1 MGFCVIAK
9 GTVTDSPPPPRPRIW
24 AVIHQYDSVLPY
36 LLSLDS
42 CEATA
47 LGTVGH
53 IILEGLNV

>member
-9 GTVTDSPPPPRPRIW
+9 GTVTDSPPPPPIW
-24 AVIHQYDSVLPY
+24 AVIQQYDSVLPY